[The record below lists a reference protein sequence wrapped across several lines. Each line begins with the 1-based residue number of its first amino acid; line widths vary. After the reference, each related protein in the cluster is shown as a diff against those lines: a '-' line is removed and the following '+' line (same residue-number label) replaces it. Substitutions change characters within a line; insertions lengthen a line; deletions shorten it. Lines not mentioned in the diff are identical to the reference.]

1 MSEYKKIDIL
11 TEFSYESFAIIK
23 IKNLQIEEIIS
34 FNNCKFY
41 PGNQVSLDN
50 LFSNYIDLSRDT
62 VFEFTEEDTLF
73 VCNIKYEPEFPFA
86 KNIPLEDKLIQKV
99 KNECYKYLSIILYVS
114 CNFEYQANL
123 PYLPG
128 YYNNEQDA
136 IVFYNRKYGIPSIY
150 TTQKIAHFITRNK
163 CLRTNITDINLSCYK
178 KIFQL
183 PDNSIAKEI
192 LHAFHLYMNI
202 LYSSNETDKFILSM
216 QMIEFLGNPYEY
228 MKMEEVKKNI
238 IPFIAKSNEEY
249 NYIIERFKYLT
260 SKKDNNN
267 QQIGYRTNI
276 IHQGKFIED
285 LIPETLSQIKLN
297 RELQYYIVS
306 VLEEYIKLYDKTW
319 DYIQEEKR
327 KKIDI
332 IQKNKQQYIDY
343 TESSLLFLVD
353 IDFLN
358 QVINN
363 LMHMYEAHSIKK
375 IDLCKFLI
383 CLLKQ
388 IDIKTP
394 KSKINFLVNTNQDE
408 TPINNSDITNIFDL
422 EQKGFECEYGIIDL
436 NIGCS
441 KLEKKVLYENFLN
454 NLSIN
459 SNFVLSKIYPHKN
472 IVLITDLFEIDDK
485 LINRLENNGI
495 NLILGRLNNYY
506 SLIKSDNLKWFDI
519 ELLLLP
525 LMGIAL
531 EEMPDNNST
540 FNIIEDEN

>member
-1 MSEYKKIDIL
+1 
-11 TEFSYESFAIIK
+11 
-23 IKNLQIEEIIS
+23 
-34 FNNCKFY
+34 
-41 PGNQVSLDN
+41 
-50 LFSNYIDLSRDT
+50 
-62 VFEFTEEDTLF
+62 
-73 VCNIKYEPEFPFA
+73 
-86 KNIPLEDKLIQKV
+86 
-99 KNECYKYLSIILYVS
+99 
-114 CNFEYQANL
+114 
-123 PYLPG
+123 
-128 YYNNEQDA
+128 
-136 IVFYNRKYGIPSIY
+136 
-150 TTQKIAHFITRNK
+150 
-163 CLRTNITDINLSCYK
+163 
-178 KIFQL
+178 
-183 PDNSIAKEI
+183 
-192 LHAFHLYMNI
+192 
-202 LYSSNETDKFILSM
+202 
-216 QMIEFLGNPYEY
+216 

-319 DYIQEEKR
+319 DYLQEEKR

-394 KSKINFLVNTNQDE
+394 KSKINFLVNTNQDG
-408 TPINNSDITNIFDL
+408 TPINNSDITNIFEL

-436 NIGCS
+436 NIGYS

-459 SNFVLSKIYPHKN
+459 SNFVLSKIYPHRN

-540 FNIIEDEN
+540 FDIIEDEN